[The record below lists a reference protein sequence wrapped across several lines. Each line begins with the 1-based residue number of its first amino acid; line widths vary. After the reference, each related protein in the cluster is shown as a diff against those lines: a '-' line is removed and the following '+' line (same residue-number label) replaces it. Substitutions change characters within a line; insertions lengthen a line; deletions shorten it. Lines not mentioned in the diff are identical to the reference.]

1 MVKDG
6 NRNAWSIY
14 LNAWGREGWFKIRAI
29 SEMPECSG
37 LSYTGLSKR
46 LSMVNLN
53 EITLQEVVE
62 ATHLEFKQLLLQSK
76 VSNKDEYFIDVDDL
90 LESNKDEYFIDVDDL
105 LESNPIVWKP
115 TTSSIKN
122 FVDMKTY

>member
-29 SEMPECSG
+29 SEMSACSG

-62 ATHLEFKQLLLQSK
+62 ATNLEFKQLLLQSK
-76 VSNKDEYFIDVDDL
+76 V
-90 LESNKDEYFIDVDDL
+90 SNKDEYFIDVDDL